1 MDQLN
6 LFTYFNC
13 EVDEPK
19 IILGVN
25 KVDLSTLP
33 EDPYRVDG
41 KGQPYSAIQQNK
53 YFVHKTG
60 GYHFTDEKKI
70 GKNDYP
76 YITLEKD
83 YKVKLIK
90 PHVSWSDPYPKIG
103 VSINKD
109 DQTQATMIIKMHRIV
124 SYAFIKA
131 HKDPKSFLVDHIDG
145 DITNYKLNN
154 LRWAD
159 ASKNLKG
166 RKFNKSK
173 QMELADFLKKGR

>member
-41 KGQPYSAIQQNK
+41 KGQPYSAIQQKK

-83 YKVKLIK
+83 DKVKLIK

-109 DQTQATMIIKMHRIV
+109 DKTQATMVIKMHRIV

-131 HKDPKSFLVDHIDG
+131 HKDPKYFLVDHIDG

-173 QMELADFLKKGR
+173 QIELADFLKKGR

>member
-60 GYHFTDEKKI
+60 GYHFTDDKKI

-83 YKVKLIK
+83 DRVKLIK

-103 VSINKD
+103 VAINKD
-109 DQTQATMIIKMHRIV
+109 DQTQATMKIKMHRIV

-131 HKDPKSFLVDHIDG
+131 HKDPKYFLVDHIDG

>member
-13 EVDEPK
+13 EVDELK
-19 IILGVN
+19 VILGVN

-109 DQTQATMIIKMHRIV
+109 DKTQATMIIKMHRII

-131 HKDPKSFLVDHIDG
+131 HKDPKYFLVDHIDG